1 MLVGAIGISSF
12 FSFSKL
18 DIFSDLTYLKKPLSD
33 IISYFPSTQL
43 ITSDFFSVILELDIF
58 HPRYISLNIYSIPSK
73 GYQRFPSMYVLYNL
87 RKSVYLNHSSQICVA
102 YSVKPRCIFEPLS
115 YICTIRVIIVLKS
128 E

>member
-1 MLVGAIGISSF
+1 MLVGAIRISSF

-18 DIFSDLTYLKKPLSD
+18 DIFSDLTCLKKPLSD

-43 ITSDFFSVILELDIF
+43 ITSDFFSVILESDIF
-58 HPRYISLNIYSIPSK
+58 HPRYISLNIYSIPFK

-87 RKSVYLNHSSQICVA
+87 RKSVYLNHSSQIFVA
-102 YSVKPRCIFEPLS
+102 YSVIPRCIFEPLS